1 MIPLGPE
8 GRPVSP
14 DDLDDADDYIL
25 AVLPDD
31 RIVCLIGHSRI
42 RVGAASTNASTGVV
56 GDWHWKHEI
65 AGPAGLYSLIMD
77 LPQSIDRECARR
89 EAEGEATAAW
99 RKAVRTLAYQLM
111 TDLDYTREV
120 LEESGDAWLARI
132 W

>member
-77 LPQSIDRECARR
+77 LPQSEER
-89 EAEGEATAAW
+89 GF
-99 RKAVRTLAYQLM
+99 
-111 TDLDYTREV
+111 TRMKGK
-120 LEESGDAWLARI
+120 S
-132 W
+132 